1 MPKKQQQQQKKSI
14 YRGNGKR
21 TVKRQF
27 EERYDKKEGKR
38 VYGATVGKLKR
49 RAEGKA

>member
-1 MPKKQQQQQKKSI
+1 MPKKQRQQKKSI
-14 YRGNGKR
+14 YRGKGKR
-21 TVKRQF
+21 TVKRQL
-27 EERYDKKEGKR
+27 EERYGKKKGKR

>member
-1 MPKKQQQQQKKSI
+1 MPKKQRQQQKKSI
-14 YRGNGKR
+14 YRGKGKR

-27 EERYDKKEGKR
+27 EERYGKKKGKR